1 MNADRTDRKVT
12 IEDLLRIK
20 RAERPPADFW
30 AKFERDLRAKQ
41 LAAIVA
47 KRPWWHA
54 IPRVLTSV
62 ARLRLPLG
70 ATAVL
75 ALTFVAMRHQ
85 APQLADP
92 VQDISPVQPSLASIP
107 VHTNDDHTVMPIQS
121 VEVTPAVA
129 QVESSGGTLRTE
141 ELPTLNPGEA
151 AQVIALVGA
160 ATADRGNYVPA
171 GAARSARLIVETEAD
186 LIPTTNSRALSKRP
200 AVARNSAEPLEQIR
214 TPMDDRLA
222 KFLTSSLSDSYAA
235 ESEQRPSARPAEAT
249 RTRFGRGGFNGSDEV
264 SRFGTY
270 RGGDG
275 AGVSI
280 KL

>member
-129 QVESSGGTLRTE
+129 QV
-141 ELPTLNPGEA
+141 
-151 AQVIALVGA
+151 
-160 ATADRGNYVPA
+160 DRKSV
-171 GAARSARLIVETEAD
+171 V
-186 LIPTTNSRALSKRP
+186 
-200 AVARNSAEPLEQIR
+200 
-214 TPMDDRLA
+214 
-222 KFLTSSLSDSYAA
+222 
-235 ESEQRPSARPAEAT
+235 
-249 RTRFGRGGFNGSDEV
+249 
-264 SRFGTY
+264 
-270 RGGDG
+270 
-275 AGVSI
+275 
-280 KL
+280 